1 MGYAEVKTIN
11 SDFQNEPLNY
21 LQYIDN
27 IEKYGDASYV
37 FKQADVPKKIFR
49 ELISKST
56 LLFTHD
62 TIYKTLIKNL
72 KSDDLY
78 YFFKN
83 HKKLG
88 ECLNMLL
95 GVNAF
100 SSGDFN
106 SVCEYMNMT
115 AIRDLNDEFLHAFSL
130 VVEEILKSD
139 NALPW
144 IKDRFGVDLSSYS
157 TLSEAILS
165 AEGWEAMLKSGPCMA
180 CLSTTQWF
188 NKEVFQDQYKRIW
201 RTSNSDY
208 YDDNG
213 THYTSEG
220 TADGADIST
229 DALKVM
235 KDNHLVT
242 EDRLALMDSAHKRL
256 KDALYWFAQNESVSA
271 LKNYREL
278 LEIFVSDEQCCQY
291 LADYPDVLTDCLE
304 DLEFANQIFGS
315 SLAFNK
321 IASSHDATEAL
332 VNFIANIQV
341 SYDCLNTI
349 KSSLALI
356 PQNSS
361 RIYNSEPLRDKV
373 NATLDDVNKTMTDI
387 TACQKFN
394 NTTHDL
400 INTYT
405 SDENFASRLFSNTNF
420 VTWCTENAT
429 FVNNFVSNR
438 TMITVLCTNATTMQ
452 IACRSTTFC
461 NAMSASSVAM
471 NAVATSSVAMA
482 AVIANTNALN
492 TVVASS
498 VAMNAVAASSVAMNA
513 VAASSVAMAAVIA
526 NTNALNT
533 VVASSVAMN
542 AIAASSVA
550 MNAVATSSVA
560 RTALYNSASVVE
572 PILAKSPTALNAL
585 KNTSSQVA
593 TVSTDSYVGMD
604 SMYDGKAFVL
614 EVWNARSDGG
624 AIQNHGVYIIGNN
637 LLTCDCSVTHTQ
649 VNKFASHVAAYNNLS
664 EYYISYALIFKI

>member
-21 LQYIDN
+21 LQYIDS

-115 AIRDLNDEFLHAFSL
+115 AIRDLNDEFLHGFSL

-188 NKEVFQDQYKRIW
+188 NKEVVQAQYKRIW

-208 YDDNG
+208 YDDDG
-213 THYTSEG
+213 THYTAEG
-220 TADGADIST
+220 NADGANIST

-242 EDRLALMDSAHKRL
+242 EDKLTLMDSAYKRL

-361 RIYNSEPLRDKV
+361 KIYNSEPLKDKV

-394 NTTHDL
+394 NTTQDL

-438 TMITVLCTNATTMQ
+438 TMITALCTNATTMP

-461 NAMSASSVAM
+461 NAM
-471 NAVATSSVAMA
+471 
-482 AVIANTNALN
+482 
-492 TVVASS
+492 
-498 VAMNAVAASSVAMNA
+498 AASSVAMNA

-533 VVASSVAMN
+533 VAASSVARDACLKSTTAMN
-542 AIAASSVA
+542 AIYASDIAVAKFAVGAAGLSPVDYANMSTVAASSVA
-550 MNAVATSSVA
+550 MSAVANSSVA
-560 RTALYNSASVVE
+560 LSAMYGSYAICEAAFKAHESVCMTAFNASKLKATGTATGGWNQIYAGKALVLSQSNPYGNDNYTQTRTYLS
-572 PILAKSPTALNAL
+572 SPTTVEGRSVNNIMRFVSRLEGYFIDSNYTTTVIYL
-585 KNTSSQVA
+585 K
-593 TVSTDSYVGMD
+593 
-604 SMYDGKAFVL
+604 
-614 EVWNARSDGG
+614 
-624 AIQNHGVYIIGNN
+624 
-637 LLTCDCSVTHTQ
+637 
-649 VNKFASHVAAYNNLS
+649 
-664 EYYISYALIFKI
+664 IS

>member
-21 LQYIDN
+21 LQYIDS

-115 AIRDLNDEFLHAFSL
+115 AIRDLNDEFLHGFSL

-188 NKEVFQDQYKRIW
+188 NKEVVQAQYKRIW

-213 THYTSEG
+213 THYTAEG
-220 TADGADIST
+220 TADGANIST

-242 EDRLALMDSAHKRL
+242 EDRLTLMDSAYKRL

-278 LEIFVSDEQCCQY
+278 LEIFVSDDQCCQY

-361 RIYNSEPLRDKV
+361 RIYNSEPLKDKV

-394 NTTHDL
+394 NTTQNL

-438 TMITVLCTNATTMQ
+438 TMITALCTNATTMP

-461 NAMSASSVAM
+461 NAMA
-471 NAVATSSVAMA
+471 
-482 AVIANTNALN
+482 
-492 TVVASS
+492 ASS

-533 VVASSVAMN
+533 V
-542 AIAASSVA
+542 AASSVA
-550 MNAVATSSVA
+550 RDACLKSTTAMNAIYASDIAVAKFAVGVAGLSPVDYANMSTVAASSVA

-585 KNTSSQVA
+585 RNSAQFTTVQANSSDND
-593 TVSTDSYVGMD
+593 TTLYN
-604 SMYDGKAFVL
+604 GKAFVL
-614 EVWNARSDGG
+614 EVWSSAKYTNG
-624 AIQNHGVYIIGNN
+624 NHIHGKYIIGNDRISSAN
-637 LLTCDCSVTHTQ
+637 SSSHDA
-649 VNKFASHVAAYNNLS
+649 VNKFASSVIHKDTQAGGN
-664 EYYISYALIFKI
+664 IMYATIFKI

>member
-21 LQYIDN
+21 LQYIDS

-115 AIRDLNDEFLHAFSL
+115 AIRDLNDEFLHGFSL

-144 IKDRFGVDLSSYS
+144 IKDRFGVDLSSYN

-188 NKEVFQDQYKRIW
+188 NKEVVQAQYKRIW

-213 THYTSEG
+213 THYTAEG
-220 TADGADIST
+220 TADGANIST

-242 EDRLALMDSAHKRL
+242 EDRLTLMDSAYKRL

-278 LEIFVSDEQCCQY
+278 LEIFVSDDQCCQY

-361 RIYNSEPLRDKV
+361 RIYNSEPLKDKV

-394 NTTHDL
+394 NTTQNL

-438 TMITVLCTNATTMQ
+438 TMITALCTNATTMP

-461 NAMSASSVAM
+461 NAM
-471 NAVATSSVAMA
+471 
-482 AVIANTNALN
+482 
-492 TVVASS
+492 
-498 VAMNAVAASSVAMNA
+498 AASSVAMNA
-513 VAASSVAMAAVIA
+513 VAASSVARDACLKS
-526 NTNALNT
+526 TT
-533 VVASSVAMN
+533 AMN
-542 AIAASSVA
+542 AIYASDI
-550 MNAVATSSVA
+550 AVAKFAVGVAGLSPVDYANMSTVAASSVA

-585 KNTSSQVA
+585 RNSAQFTTVQANSSDND
-593 TVSTDSYVGMD
+593 TTLYN
-604 SMYDGKAFVL
+604 GKAFVL
-614 EVWNARSDGG
+614 EVWSSAKYTNG
-624 AIQNHGVYIIGNN
+624 NHIHGKYIIGNDRISSAN
-637 LLTCDCSVTHTQ
+637 SSSHDA
-649 VNKFASHVAAYNNLS
+649 VNKFASSVIHKDTQAGGN
-664 EYYISYALIFKI
+664 IMYATIFKI

>member
-21 LQYIDN
+21 LQYIDS

-78 YFFKN
+78 HFFKN

-115 AIRDLNDEFLHAFSL
+115 AIRDLNDEFLHGFSL

-188 NKEVFQDQYKRIW
+188 NKEVVQAQYKRIW

-213 THYTSEG
+213 THYTAEG
-220 TADGADIST
+220 TADGANIST

-235 KDNHLVT
+235 KDNRLVT
-242 EDRLALMDSAHKRL
+242 EDKLTLMDSAYKRL

-361 RIYNSEPLRDKV
+361 RIYNSEPLKDKV
-373 NATLDDVNKTMTDI
+373 NATLDNVNKTMTDI

-394 NTTHDL
+394 NTTQNL

-405 SDENFASRLFSNTNF
+405 SDEAFASRLFSNTNF

-438 TMITVLCTNATTMQ
+438 TMITALCTNATTMP

-461 NAMSASSVAM
+461 NAMA
-471 NAVATSSVAMA
+471 
-482 AVIANTNALN
+482 
-492 TVVASS
+492 ASS

-513 VAASSVAMAAVIA
+513 VAASSVAIGAI
-526 NTNALNT
+526 
-533 VVASSVAMN
+533 ASSTTAK
-542 AIAASSVA
+542 
-550 MNAVATSSVA
+550 NAVLASQ
-560 RTALYNSASVVE
+560 TALDALDRS
-572 PILAKSPTALNAL
+572 PLAKTMSSAGTVNGRGFVISYSVQSNPSDYNNAYGGFTVTIDTIVANQSAGNNGSGST
-585 KNTSSQVA
+585 KSDSHKFFTSKIGLAFTSA
-593 TVSTDSYVGMD
+593 NNGSYVGTGSGNM
-604 SMYDGKAFVL
+604 K
-614 EVWNARSDGG
+614 
-624 AIQNHGVYIIGNN
+624 YILG
-637 LLTCDCSVTHTQ
+637 S
-649 VNKFASHVAAYNNLS
+649 
-664 EYYISYALIFKI
+664 

>member
-21 LQYIDN
+21 LQYIDS

-100 SSGDFN
+100 SSGNFN

-115 AIRDLNDEFLHAFSL
+115 AIRDLNDEFLHGFSL

-144 IKDRFGVDLSSYS
+144 IKDRFGVDLSSYR

-165 AEGWEAMLKSGPCMA
+165 AEGWKSMLKSSPCMA

-188 NKEVFQDQYKRIW
+188 NKEVVQAQYKRIW
-201 RTSNSDY
+201 RTKDSDY

-213 THYTSEG
+213 THYTASG
-220 TADGADIST
+220 TADGANIST

-235 KDNHLVT
+235 KDNKLVH
-242 EDRLALMDSAHKRL
+242 EDKLTLMDSAYKRL

-278 LEIFVSDEQCCQY
+278 LEIFVGDEKCCQY

-321 IASSHDATEAL
+321 IATSHDATEAM

-356 PQNSS
+356 PKNSS
-361 RIYNSEPLRDKV
+361 KIYNSEPLKDKV

-394 NTTHDL
+394 NTTQNL

-405 SDENFASRLFSNTNF
+405 SDEKFASRLFSNTNF

-429 FVNNFVSNR
+429 FVKNFVSNK
-438 TMITVLCTNATTMQ
+438 TMITALCTNATTMP
-452 IACRSTTFC
+452 IACKSTTFC
-461 NAMSASSVAM
+461 NAM
-471 NAVATSSVAMA
+471 
-482 AVIANTNALN
+482 
-492 TVVASS
+492 
-498 VAMNAVAASSVAMNA
+498 AASSVAMNA

-533 VVASSVAMN
+533 V
-542 AIAASSVA
+542 AASSVA
-550 MNAVATSSVA
+550 IGAIASSTTAKNAV
-560 RTALYNSASVVE
+560 LASQ
-572 PILAKSPTALNAL
+572 TALNAL
-585 KNTSSQVA
+585 DRSPLAKTMSSAGTVNGRGFVISYSVQSNTSNSCSGGYQVTIDTIVASVNAVNYGTPISKSASDSHKFFTSKIGLAFSTGAWSGTGYSA
-593 TVSTDSYVGMD
+593 TGSG
-604 SMYDGKAFVL
+604 SMK
-614 EVWNARSDGG
+614 
-624 AIQNHGVYIIGNN
+624 YILG
-637 LLTCDCSVTHTQ
+637 S
-649 VNKFASHVAAYNNLS
+649 
-664 EYYISYALIFKI
+664 